1 MQGHSCLYVCAE
13 DTHGTPIMIRAQSEG
28 IRPEDLIARVA
39 EEHKADYRDFLIGH
53 DQFHSTHSPENRY
66 FTDSMFERLQAAGH
80 ITRRSVRQAYDEK
93 AGMFLPDRYVRGTCP
108 TCKAT
113 DQYGDSCEV
122 CGATYTPADLI
133 EPRSTISNTAPV
145 WRESEHLFFALGHF
159 EAMLREWV
167 KSGSLQDAVR
177 SKLDEWFNSGLQDW
191 DISRD
196 APYFG
201 FEIPGAPGKYFY
213 VWFDAPIGYL
223 GSFKAYC
230 DRTGLDLNQYLR
242 PDSTTELHHFIGKDI
257 SYFHTLFWP
266 AVLHGSSFRR
276 PTAVHVH
283 GFLTINGQK
292 MSKSRGTFITARR
305 YLDHLPAEALR
316 YYFAAK
322 LGAGV
327 DDIDLSLEDFTARV
341 NSDLVGKLVNIASRC
356 AGFVARG
363 GGRLA
368 PALADAALYAEFTAA
383 APRLASLFEA
393 RDYSQAIREI
403 MALADKANQYVDAN
417 KPWALAKDPARA
429 DEVIAVATQ
438 GINLFRVLMV
448 YLAPVLPQMACKAAA
463 FLGAPLAR
471 WDEIE
476 QPLLGTPL
484 ANYEPLALR
493 LDPKQVS
500 ALVDT
505 ASNTETP
512 KATSTDKKTSSKVTT
527 PDSAATK
534 PLISI
539 DDFAKLDLRMA
550 RVAEASLVEGSDKLL
565 KLTLE
570 LGEERRTV
578 FSGIRKTYS
587 PEALVGRHVVV
598 VANLAPRKMR
608 FGVSEGM
615 VLCASDE
622 ADRLFLLGAD
632 EGVTSG
638 LPVS

>member
-1 MQGHSCLYVCAE
+1 
-13 DTHGTPIMIRAQSEG
+13 
-28 IRPEDLIARVA
+28 
-39 EEHKADYRDFLIGH
+39 
-53 DQFHSTHSPENRY
+53 
-66 FTDSMFERLQAAGH
+66 MFERLQAAGH
-80 ITRRSVRQAYDEK
+80 ITRRSVRQAYDEQ

-108 TCKAT
+108 TCKAA

-230 DRTGLDLNQYLR
+230 DRTGLDLNHYLR

-266 AVLHGSSFRR
+266 AVLHGSGFRR

-322 LGAGV
+322 LGSGV

-356 AGFVARG
+356 SGFIARG
-363 GGRLA
+363 GGHLA
-368 PALADAALYAEFTAA
+368 PALADAALYAEFTTA
-383 APRLASLFEA
+383 APRLASLYEA

-417 KPWALAKDPARA
+417 KPWALAKDPTRA
-429 DEVIAVATQ
+429 DEVVAVATQ

-471 WDEIE
+471 WNEID

-493 LDPKQVS
+493 LDPKQVG

-505 ASNTETP
+505 ASTAEAP
-512 KATSTDKKTSSKVTT
+512 KAISNDNKTSSKVTT
-527 PDSAATK
+527 PESATTK

-550 RVAEASLVEGSDKLL
+550 RVAEASIVEGSDKLL

-570 LGEERRTV
+570 LGEQRRTV

-587 PEALVGRHVVV
+587 PESLVGRHVVV

>member
-1 MQGHSCLYVCAE
+1 
-13 DTHGTPIMIRAQSEG
+13 
-28 IRPEDLIARVA
+28 
-39 EEHKADYRDFLIGH
+39 
-53 DQFHSTHSPENRY
+53 
-66 FTDSMFERLQAAGH
+66 
-80 ITRRSVRQAYDEK
+80 
-93 AGMFLPDRYVRGTCP
+93 
-108 TCKAT
+108 
-113 DQYGDSCEV
+113 
-122 CGATYTPADLI
+122 
-133 EPRSTISNTAPV
+133 
-145 WRESEHLFFALGHF
+145 
-159 EAMLREWV
+159 
-167 KSGSLQDAVR
+167 
-177 SKLDEWFNSGLQDW
+177 
-191 DISRD
+191 
-196 APYFG
+196 
-201 FEIPGAPGKYFY
+201 
-213 VWFDAPIGYL
+213 
-223 GSFKAYC
+223 
-230 DRTGLDLNQYLR
+230 
-242 PDSTTELHHFIGKDI
+242 
-257 SYFHTLFWP
+257 LFWP
-266 AVLHGSSFRR
+266 AVLHGSGFRR

-322 LGAGV
+322 LGSGV

-356 AGFVARG
+356 SGFIARG
-363 GGRLA
+363 GGHLA
-368 PALADAALYAEFTAA
+368 PALADAALYAEFTTA
-383 APRLASLFEA
+383 APRLASLYEA

-417 KPWALAKDPARA
+417 KPWALAKDPTRA
-429 DEVIAVATQ
+429 DEVVAVATQ

-471 WDEIE
+471 WNEID

-493 LDPKQVS
+493 LDPKQVG

-505 ASNTETP
+505 ASTAEAP
-512 KATSTDKKTSSKVTT
+512 KAISNDNKTSSKVTT
-527 PDSAATK
+527 PESATTK

-550 RVAEASLVEGSDKLL
+550 RVAEASIVEGSDKLL

-570 LGEERRTV
+570 LGEQRRTV

-587 PEALVGRHVVV
+587 PESLVGRHVVV